1 MAILKRWSAVEEME
15 GTLRKELGLDL
26 AVMQLE
32 GGRMGGDAVA
42 CRFGVLT
49 LLRMRMER
57 SLHSWGPKPAGQITI
72 CLDLDPRPQR
82 AALRSH
88 GQELPEACLFDLDPR
103 RETHLTLPSPTSFCV
118 VMVESHA
125 LERWAADLGWPD
137 LNAAQAFRGNW
148 LAIDPQRC
156 EGLRRYLRQVFAL
169 AEQDPK
175 RLQRAETQR
184 LVLED
189 LMPLLIEALVHG
201 SGQIARLA
209 RAPAR
214 IELVK
219 QAQRWMLEHPLEP
232 ITLAALCQEMHV
244 SRRCL
249 IQGFR
254 EHLGMG
260 PMAFLK
266 LQRLHG
272 VRRILIG
279 ADPELQRIGPVAT
292 EWGFLNPGH
301 FARDYRQLFGERP
314 RETLQ
319 RRAAA

>member
-1 MAILKRWSAVEEME
+1 ME
-15 GTLRKELGLDL
+15 GILRKELDLGLPVL
-26 AVMQLE
+26 QLE
-32 GGRMGGDAVA
+32 GGSMGGDAVA
-42 CRFGVLT
+42 CRFGVLM
-49 LLRMRMER
+49 LVRLRMER
-57 SLHSWGPKPAGQITI
+57 SLHTWGPKPAGQITI
-72 CLDLDPRPQR
+72 CLDLDPLPHR

-88 GQELPEACLFDLDPR
+88 GQELPEACLFGLDQG
-103 RETHLTLPSPTSFCV
+103 RETHLTLPKPSSICV
-118 VMVESHA
+118 VMVDSHA
-125 LERWAADLGWPD
+125 LERWAAELGWPD
-137 LNAAQAFRGNW
+137 LDAARAFRANW
-148 LAIDPQRC
+148 LAIDLQRC
-156 EGLRRYLRQVFAL
+156 EGLRRYLRQVFAV

-175 RLQRAETQR
+175 RLQRADTQR
-184 LVLED
+184 LVEQD

-201 SGQIARLA
+201 AGQIARLA

-232 ITLAALCQEMHV
+232 ITLTVLCQEMHV

-279 ADPELQRIGPVAT
+279 ADPERQRIGPVAT

-301 FARDYRQLFGERP
+301 FARDYRQLFGEKP

-319 RRAAA
+319 RRSAA